1 MKKSY
6 WGGKELIKKNVIIF
20 NYMNLYWVSWIKKW
34 EVEKNLVI
42 WVWIFRNFREDFL
55 LFKRIEIFMVLLFFF
70 KIEKRKKNKY

>member
-6 WGGKELIKKNVIIF
+6 WGEKELIKKNVIIF

-70 KIEKRKKNKY
+70 KNEKRKKKY

>member
-6 WGGKELIKKNVIIF
+6 WGEKELIKKNVIIF
-20 NYMNLYWVSWIKKW
+20 NYMNLYWVSWKKKW

-70 KIEKRKKNKY
+70 KNEKRKKYKY